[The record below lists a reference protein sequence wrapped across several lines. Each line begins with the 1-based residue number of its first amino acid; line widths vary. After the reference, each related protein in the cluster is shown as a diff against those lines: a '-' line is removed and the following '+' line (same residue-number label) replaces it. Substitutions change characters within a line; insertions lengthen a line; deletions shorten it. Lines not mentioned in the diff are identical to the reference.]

1 MTVLILVAII
11 VLSRIALI
19 LYAKPA
25 FTEISKVHPAQVVL
39 VPGAGLNRDGT
50 PSLVLRDRLDAAI
63 ELYWAGKVQK
73 ILLSGDN
80 SSMDYNEPA
89 SMSQYVSQSGIP
101 ASDIVLDYAGR
112 RTYDSCLRA
121 KQIFGVENLI
131 LVTQAYHL
139 SRAIFLCQQ
148 QGLQVW
154 GVAVRQSQYNLAP
167 YLSWNIR
174 EIFASMAALWDVY
187 IHPPQVIL
195 GIPEPIFT
203 K

>member
-1 MTVLILVAII
+1 MTVLMLVVIS
-11 VLSRIALI
+11 VLARIALI
-19 LYAKPA
+19 LYTKPA
-25 FTEISKVHPAQVVL
+25 FTEISKVEPAQVVL

-50 PSLVLRDRLDAAI
+50 PSLVLQDRLDAAI
-63 ELYWAGKVQK
+63 ELYWEGKVQK

-80 SSMDYNEPA
+80 SPVDYNEPA
-89 SMSQYVSQSGIP
+89 SMSQYVIQSGVP
-101 ASDIVLDYAGR
+101 AIDVVPDYAGR

-148 QGLQVW
+148 LGLQVE
-154 GVAVRQSQYNLAP
+154 GVAVRQSQYNFAR

-174 EIFASMAALWDVY
+174 EIFASLAALWDVY

-195 GIPEPIFT
+195 GTPEPIFMN
-203 K
+203 